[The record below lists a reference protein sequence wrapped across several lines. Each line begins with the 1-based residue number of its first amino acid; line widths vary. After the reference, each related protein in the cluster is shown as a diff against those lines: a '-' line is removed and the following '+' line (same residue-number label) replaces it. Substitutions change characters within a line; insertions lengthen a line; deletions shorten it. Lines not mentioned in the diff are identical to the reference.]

1 MENFV
6 VAHHKGR
13 MSNETYPYSL
23 DIVPAER
30 PAGHFHWAIRRHG
43 KLIERSDR
51 PLPSEEAA
59 RKKGE
64 AGIERQFANAHRDR

>member
-1 MENFV
+1 MEIFAPRGHNR
-6 VAHHKGR
+6 R
-13 MSNETYPYSL
+13 MSNDTYPYSL

-30 PAGHFHWAIRRHG
+30 PAGHFHWAIRRR

-51 PLPSEEAA
+51 ALPSEEAA

-64 AGIERQFANAHRDR
+64 AGIERQFAKAHTDR